1 MTITY
6 KSYSIRSPK
15 SCTWKDYLR
24 ELELKHNAWNN
35 RNHVPN
41 SLNMKFVNDLMQDI
55 CPGPYR
61 VVEQYLP
68 DEVNIKLSLEFDDP
82 GEQIVWILKNS

>member
-1 MTITY
+1 
-6 KSYSIRSPK
+6 
-15 SCTWKDYLR
+15 
-24 ELELKHNAWNN
+24 
-35 RNHVPN
+35 
-41 SLNMKFVNDLMQDI
+41 MKFVNDLMQDI